1 MLHFIK
7 CIMILRV
14 SRNNATKFLSCVKV
28 CVLEHS
34 EGHHAIRAIVLICHR
49 TTFGNETQL
58 ATPNYQ
64 KAKFV
69 SWQSGRRE
77 MNVLCC
83 QIVTKKH
90 DLGLHFPLPKK
101 KRNNNNDN
109 NRPKNKQTNKQTSK
123 NTRKSVTRT
132 MTTAST
138 FNHLLHVPA
147 EAS

>member
-1 MLHFIK
+1 M
-7 CIMILRV
+7 
-14 SRNNATKFLSCVKV
+14 
-28 CVLEHS
+28 
-34 EGHHAIRAIVLICHR
+34 
-49 TTFGNETQL
+49 

-69 SWQSGRRE
+69 SWQSGRLE

-109 NRPKNKQTNKQTSK
+109 NGQKKKKKKERNNQTK
-123 NTRKSVTRT
+123 TREKV
-132 MTTAST
+132 
-138 FNHLLHVPA
+138 
-147 EAS
+147 